1 MAKVDEI
8 AMKGNLKS
16 FLRKI
21 ISGGYGSL
29 IALTGLFILSSYISP
44 YFLTRVNIFNL
55 LRQSSIYGFMSLGMT
70 LVILSGGIDLSIGG
84 VMTLCSILAAI
95 LSLSGEI
102 NPLLIILLP
111 ILVGGIFGL
120 ANGFI
125 IAKFKVEPFV
135 ITLGS
140 QFVAFGFGYSL
151 CGGRTVLPT
160 LSPQIEFLCNG
171 FIGSVPFPVILLVA
185 TYAIFGFLMSNTA
198 FGRHINALGGNERA
212 VQFCGINVSLMK
224 IVIYSISGCLA
235 GFSGVLM
242 LSRSTVGDPTAG
254 IAVVLTI
261 IASVIV
267 GGNHFVGGIGNVGF
281 TLIGLL
287 ILGILGNILNM
298 LGVVFYVQQ
307 IIQGII
313 VITAVVIS
321 TRMD

>member
-1 MAKVDEI
+1 MVKVDEI
-8 AMKGNLKS
+8 AIKGNLKS
-16 FLRKI
+16 FLKKI
-21 ISGGYGSL
+21 ISGGYGSS
-29 IALTGLFILSSYISP
+29 IALIGLFILSSYISP
-44 YFLTRVNIFNL
+44 YFLTKVNIFNF
-55 LRQSSIYGFMSLGMT
+55 LRQISIFGFMSLGMT

-95 LSLSGEI
+95 LSGKI

-111 ILVGGIFGL
+111 IMVGGIFGL

-125 IAKFKVEPFV
+125 ITKFKVEPFV

-151 CGGRTVLPT
+151 CGGRTVLTT
-160 LSPQIEFLCNG
+160 LSPQINFLSNG
-171 FIGSVPFPVILLVA
+171 FIGSIPFPVILLIT
-185 TYAIFGFLMSNTA
+185 TYAIFGFLMRNTA

-254 IAVVLTI
+254 IAVVLII

-307 IIQGII
+307 IIQGSI
-313 VITAVVIS
+313 VIAAVVIS

>member
-1 MAKVDEI
+1 MVKVDEI
-8 AMKGNLKS
+8 AIKGNLKS
-16 FLRKI
+16 FLKKI
-21 ISGGYGSL
+21 ISGGYGSS
-29 IALTGLFILSSYISP
+29 IALIGLFILSSYISP
-44 YFLTRVNIFNL
+44 YFLTKVNIFNF
-55 LRQSSIYGFMSLGMT
+55 LRQISIFGFMSLGMT

-95 LSLSGEI
+95 LSGKI

-111 ILVGGIFGL
+111 IMVGGIFGL

-125 IAKFKVEPFV
+125 ITKFKVEPFV

-151 CGGRTVLPT
+151 CGGRTVLAT
-160 LSPQIEFLCNG
+160 LSPQINFLSNG
-171 FIGSVPFPVILLVA
+171 FIASIPFPVILLVT
-185 TYAIFGFLMSNTA
+185 TYAIFGFLMRNTA

-254 IAVVLTI
+254 IAVVLII

-298 LGVVFYVQQ
+298 LGIVFYVQQ

>member
-8 AMKGNLKS
+8 AIKGNLKS

-21 ISGGYGSL
+21 ISGGYGSS
-29 IALTGLFILSSYISP
+29 IALIGLFILSSYISP
-44 YFLTRVNIFNL
+44 YFLTEINIFNL
-55 LRQSSIYGFMSLGMT
+55 LRQSSIFGFMSLGMT
-70 LVILSGGIDLSIGG
+70 LVILSGGIDLSVGG

-95 LSLSGEI
+95 LSGKI

-111 ILVGGIFGL
+111 IMVGGIFGL

-151 CGGRTVLPT
+151 CGGRTVLAI
-160 LSPQIEFLCNG
+160 LSPQINFLCNG
-171 FIGSVPFPVILLVA
+171 FIGSVPFPVILLVT

>member
-8 AMKGNLKS
+8 AIKGNLKS

-21 ISGGYGSL
+21 ISGGYGSS
-29 IALTGLFILSSYISP
+29 IALIGLFILSSYISP
-44 YFLTRVNIFNL
+44 YFLTKINIFNL
-55 LRQSSIYGFMSLGMT
+55 LRQSSIFGFMSLGMT
-70 LVILSGGIDLSIGG
+70 LVILSGGIDLSVGG

-95 LSLSGEI
+95 LSGKI

-111 ILVGGIFGL
+111 IMVGGIFGL
-120 ANGFI
+120 ANGLI

-151 CGGRTVLPT
+151 CGGRTVLAT
-160 LSPQIEFLCNG
+160 LSPQINFLCNG
-171 FIGSVPFPVILLVA
+171 FIGSVPFPVILLVT

-321 TRMD
+321 TRID

>member
-8 AMKGNLKS
+8 VIKGNLKS

-21 ISGGYGSL
+21 ISGGYGSS
-29 IALTGLFILSSYISP
+29 IALIGLFILSSCISP
-44 YFLTRVNIFNL
+44 YFFTKVNIFNF
-55 LRQSSIYGFMSLGMT
+55 LRQSSIFGFMSLGMT

-95 LSLSGEI
+95 LSGKV
-102 NPLLIILLP
+102 NPLLVILLP
-111 ILVGGIFGL
+111 VIVGGIFGL

-125 IAKFKVEPFV
+125 ITKFRVEPFV
-135 ITLGS
+135 ITLGT
-140 QFVAFGFGYSL
+140 QFIAFGFGYSL
-151 CGGRTVLPT
+151 CGGRTILAT
-160 LSPQIEFLCNG
+160 LSPQINFLSNG
-171 FIGSVPFPVILLVA
+171 FISSIPFPVILLVT
-185 TYAIFGFLMSNTA
+185 TYAIFGFLMKNTA
-198 FGRHINALGGNERA
+198 FGRHINALGGNEMA

-224 IVIYSISGCLA
+224 IVIYTISGCLA

-254 IAVVLTI
+254 IAVVLII

-267 GGNHFVGGIGNVGF
+267 GGNHFVGGIGNVWF
-281 TLIGLL
+281 TLIGML

-307 IIQGII
+307 IIQGMI

-321 TRMD
+321 TRID

>member
-8 AMKGNLKS
+8 VIKGNLKS

-21 ISGGYGSL
+21 ISGGYGSS
-29 IALTGLFILSSYISP
+29 IALIGLFILSSCISP
-44 YFLTRVNIFNL
+44 YFFTKVNIFNF
-55 LRQSSIYGFMSLGMT
+55 LRQSSIFGFMSLGMT

-95 LSLSGEI
+95 LSGKV
-102 NPLLIILLP
+102 NPLLVILLP
-111 ILVGGIFGL
+111 VIVGGIFGL

-125 IAKFKVEPFV
+125 ITKFRVEPFV
-135 ITLGS
+135 ITLGT
-140 QFVAFGFGYSL
+140 QFIAFGFGYSL
-151 CGGRTVLPT
+151 CGGRTILAT
-160 LSPQIEFLCNG
+160 LSPQSNFLSNG
-171 FIGSVPFPVILLVA
+171 FISSIPFPVILLVT
-185 TYAIFGFLMSNTA
+185 TYAIFGFLMKNTA
-198 FGRHINALGGNERA
+198 FGRHINALGGNEMA
-212 VQFCGINVSLMK
+212 VQFCGINVPLMK
-224 IVIYSISGCLA
+224 IVIYTISGCLA

-254 IAVVLTI
+254 IAVVLII

-267 GGNHFVGGIGNVGF
+267 GGNHFVGGIGNVWF
-281 TLIGLL
+281 TLIGML

-307 IIQGII
+307 IIQGMI

-321 TRMD
+321 TRID